1 MAKKQFKAAVSDSV
15 VEQFVNSGAQVIKTP
30 SPKPVGRPVVRTEA
44 TKKFNCEL
52 PENLFKKL
60 KIAAVE
66 GDTTMTNIII
76 DLLKKRY
83 N

>member
-1 MAKKQFKAAVSDSV
+1 MAKKQFKPAASNSA
-15 VEQFVNSGAQVIKTP
+15 VEQFVNSGAQVIKSNTARQ
-30 SPKPVGRPVVRTEA
+30 VGRPVIRTEA

-60 KIAAVE
+60 KLDSVE
-66 GDTTMTNIII
+66 SDTTMTNIII